1 MKTQFNG
8 LVGDLFPFGHEPIV
22 QRGARQ
28 GIGVGDDFLDRWYLV
43 NAEERK
49 KYRTNE
55 YHKLITN
62 IYLPI
67 LMNNHHY

>member
-43 NAEERK
+43 DAEGRK
-49 KYRTNE
+49 KIEQMSTTN
-55 YHKLITN
+55 
-62 IYLPI
+62 
-67 LMNNHHY
+67 